1 MTESIDTHS
10 SDKASITVDH
20 WNEHMLW
27 SRTADRLKTQRARA
41 RNAVLFL
48 TSFGAAGQTLVAT
61 ATFLGSWKLAAGIVS
76 AGALALTPLIT
87 RYFLTAEATQ
97 NWLRARSVSE
107 GIKSE
112 LFSFW
117 ANAGA
122 YACENQQERLN
133 ALTGRVQKIREWGKN
148 LKFEVART
156 PRSNELTPA
165 IDSAY
170 KYVELRVREQIENY
184 YRPKAKINAD
194 LAARYRLFEI
204 IFSIAAAL
212 LGAAATVLD
221 NSSASG
227 LGSWV
232 AVLTTIAGGVAAHAA
247 AGRFDFQAS
256 TFLATATE
264 LNDLV
269 HAWQAAGR
277 PEKGEEWSEFVRNC
291 EAVISAENR
300 GWMAKLDAADSG
312 ASEPKKNDKP

>member
-1 MTESIDTHS
+1 MTEQ
-10 SDKASITVDH
+10 SDDQNSNVTLITFEY
-20 WNEHMLW
+20 WNAHLNW
-27 SRTADRLKTQRARA
+27 SKTADRLKARRTYA
-41 RNAVLFL
+41 RNTVLFL
-48 TSFGAAGQTLVAT
+48 TIIGAAGQTLVAT
-61 ATFLGSWKLAAGIVS
+61 ATFLGSWKLIAGIVS

-87 RYFLTAEATQ
+87 QYFLTAEATQ

-117 ANAGA
+117 AKAGI
-122 YACENQQERLN
+122 YACENERERLS
-133 ALTGRVQKIREWGKN
+133 ALIEKIKKIRGWGKN
-148 LKFEVART
+148 LEFEVART
-156 PRSNELTPA
+156 PPSKEEIPA
-165 IDSAY
+165 IDSAN
-170 KYVELRVREQIENY
+170 KYVELRVKEQIKEY
-184 YRPKAKINAD
+184 YQPKAQMNAKF
-194 LAARYRLFEI
+194 AANYRLFE
-204 IFSIAAAL
+204 FFLGIAAAI

-247 AGRFDFQAS
+247 VGRFDFQAS
-256 TFLATATE
+256 TFHATATE

-312 ASEPKKNDKP
+312 ASASKKNDKP